1 MSSTLKEK
9 TISSLFWRFAER
21 TGAQGVTLIVTII
34 LARLLDPDVYGT
46 IALVTVFTTII
57 QVFVDSGM
65 ANALI
70 QKKDAD
76 TLDFSSVF
84 YFNLLFAIGLY
95 GVLWIISPLI
105 SSFYDNSELTMILR
119 VLGITVIIS
128 GIRNIQ
134 QAYVSK
140 NLLFKKFFYSTLCGT
155 IGGALVGVTM
165 AICGAGVWALVFQQ
179 IVNALLDT
187 IVLWITVKWRP
198 SLQFS
203 FDRLKGLISYG
214 WKLLVSSLIDTIY
227 NNLQQLIIGKWYT
240 SSELGYYN
248 QGNKIPNL
256 IVSNINASIDS
267 VLLPVISKEQDNR
280 YAVKQMTR
288 RAIKTS
294 SYIMLPMMIGL
305 FCVSEPLVKLLLTDK
320 WLPCVPFLRVFC
332 LTYALYPIHTANLSA
347 IKALGRS
354 DIYLKLEIG
363 KKIVGIIVL
372 IVSMTMGAY
381 AIAVGLLVTS
391 VLSTV
396 INSYPNKRLMEYG
409 YLEQVRDLFP
419 NMVLAILMGCIIFPI
434 TYIPTNI
441 IIIILLQITIGVSSY
456 ILLSFITR
464 NENFCYIVSSGKE
477 IVHRKSP

>member
-1 MSSTLKEK
+1 
-9 TISSLFWRFAER
+9 
-21 TGAQGVTLIVTII
+21 
-34 LARLLDPDVYGT
+34 
-46 IALVTVFTTII
+46 
-57 QVFVDSGM
+57 
-65 ANALI
+65 
-70 QKKDAD
+70 
-76 TLDFSSVF
+76 
-84 YFNLLFAIGLY
+84 
-95 GVLWIISPLI
+95 
-105 SSFYDNSELTMILR
+105 
-119 VLGITVIIS
+119 
-128 GIRNIQ
+128 
-134 QAYVSK
+134 
-140 NLLFKKFFYSTLCGT
+140 
-155 IGGALVGVTM
+155 
-165 AICGAGVWALVFQQ
+165 
-179 IVNALLDT
+179 
-187 IVLWITVKWRP
+187 
-198 SLQFS
+198 
-203 FDRLKGLISYG
+203 
-214 WKLLVSSLIDTIY
+214 
-227 NNLQQLIIGKWYT
+227 
-240 SSELGYYN
+240 
-248 QGNKIPNL
+248 
-256 IVSNINASIDS
+256 
-267 VLLPVISKEQDNR
+267 
-280 YAVKQMTR
+280 
-288 RAIKTS
+288 
-294 SYIMLPMMIGL
+294 MMIGL